1 MIQLDLNHA
10 HLKENVK
17 DYQEQVVSIDKQL
30 VSKTCLGND
39 FIGWM
44 TWANDYDREE
54 FARIKECA
62 KKIRE
67 NSEVFVV
74 CGIGGSYLGAR
85 AAIEMIN
92 GLIDSFRNLLAID

>member
-62 KKIRE
+62 KKIRM
-67 NSEVFVV
+67 VFMQ
-74 CGIGGSYLGAR
+74 IK
-85 AAIEMIN
+85 N
-92 GLIDSFRNLLAID
+92 QKSFIWEIHSQAHILHR